1 MAENPEQPR
10 PSTQNKD
17 EKLRI
22 LAESL
27 APLLPPLLEASLF
40 ELFLDRL
47 KNEGLLKK
55 TPRPEPK
62 ADQTIAKHCLYTPEL
77 DYFIWEANYSNTL
90 RRGGFGSGDS
100 IFLEAYKQT
109 SLIYPVGFSI
119 TGGNNDHRH
128 KYIIPI
134 ATLKASINNVY
145 STPYVLDYR
154 VSTESRSMYM
164 KGIMDVARGNMPAVG
179 NLRVR
184 DINFGFEKDDPYFI
198 WAQYMDDVKNP
209 AKALDTVDFTAWMTN
224 KRMVRTYAEAFQKVL
239 IETRAYWNNMPDDGG
254 KSIVTKATMMEI
266 LDGLENRTLI
276 PGQIQW
282 QVDITQSGAA
292 NTLPYHAMDKT
303 DWLNPQKISIAR
315 T

>member
-1 MAENPEQPR
+1 METNPKTPDQSS
-10 PSTQNKD
+10 PSTQSKD

-27 APLLPPLLEASLF
+27 TPLLEESLF

-47 KNEGLLKK
+47 KSEGLLKGK
-55 TPRPEPK
+55 PVPEPK
-62 ADQTIAKHCLYTPEL
+62 EVHITAKHSIYTPEL

-90 RRGGFGSGDS
+90 RRGWFTAKDKVR
-100 IFLEAYKQT
+100 LEVGAP
-109 SLIYPVGFSI
+109 SLYSYPIGVSV

-134 ATLKASINNVY
+134 ATLKASLDYMYEVSY
-145 STPYVLDYR
+145 TLDYR
-154 VSTESRSMYM
+154 VSPESRSMYM
-164 KGIMDVARGNMPAVG
+164 KGIMDVARGYMPAVG

-184 DINFGFEKDDPYFI
+184 DIDFGFTDDSSYI
-198 WAQYMDDVKNP
+198 VWANYMDE
-209 AKALDTVDFTAWMTN
+209 AKDQARALDLVSFHEWMLS
-224 KRMVRTYAEAFQKVL
+224 KRLPFNSVESFQSILK
-239 IETRAYWNNMPDDGG
+239 ETRAYWAHMPDDGG

-282 QVDITQSGAA
+282 HIDILQSGVK
-292 NTLPYHAMDKT
+292 NDKPYTEMDKT
-303 DWLNPQKISIAR
+303 DWINPQKISIAR
-315 T
+315 A